1 MEQNFD
7 LELDDPLYNYDGEN
21 VQSGRHANEPSVSR
35 RKSHKFKNSH
45 ETLAANNDNIQ
56 SQQQQFQFHRRPS
69 TSMMLNYNSNRSE
82 ERRLIENSSQD
93 EFWRLAEQDVGGD
106 DTLHGGQQYRHGNN
120 GDGNTY
126 LVKSSEAAYIRNR
139 YKRWAYL
146 VMEDPSSSYLAFT
159 WNILLAL
166 LILLNALVMIIETMP
181 SMNNEDTIPGRF
193 FLYAEI
199 VVLGIFAVEFAVRLY
214 GHTYNL
220 EKFLSFCRSPLFI
233 IDILA
238 FCPFFIELIVSGK
251 PYMETQRFSILRLF
265 RLFRMF
271 RVYKYQSLLQLSIE
285 VLLIAVAKSAE
296 SLIALMLFIVTIC
309 TCLGTLI
316 YFAERGT
323 YSQEQKKFYTSLEP
337 FIESNFMS
345 IPSSMWF
352 IVETL
357 TTTGYGEVV
366 PLTAWGKV
374 VAFISMSFGIL
385 SIALPSI
392 IVGRNYIA
400 VWSVMSKY
408 KTPDGL
414 WIQRDDDDEDVVDDN
429 NAVNGKAGIAMKK
442 INTKSSH
449 NSLVS
454 DIESAH
460 GADANNDTPRLSR
473 RPSQI
478 LQKSAL
484 SSKSNTTD
492 ERLANI
498 EKLLQ
503 KLLQQQQLQQ
513 QEPVQQD

>member
-7 LELDDPLYNYDGEN
+7 LELDDPLYNYDGGN
-21 VQSGRHANEPSVSR
+21 VQSGGLANEPSVAR
-35 RKSHKFKNSH
+35 RQSYKFKNSH
-45 ETLAANNDNIQ
+45 ETLAANNDHNQAQYQ
-56 SQQQQFQFHRRPS
+56 SQPHRRPS
-69 TSMMLNYNSNRSE
+69 TSMMLNNNNNSSDRSE

-93 EFWRLAEQDVGGD
+93 EFWRLDGGD
-106 DTLHGGQQYRHGNN
+106 NTRHGNSDN
-120 GDGNTY
+120 GNTY
-126 LVKSSEAAYIRNR
+126 MVKSSEAAYIRNR

-220 EKFLSFCRSPLFI
+220 EKFLSFCKSPLFI

-238 FCPFFIELIVSGK
+238 FCPFFIELIVSGR

-414 WIQRDDDDEDVVDDN
+414 WIQRDDDDEEEVVDDN
-429 NAVNGKAGIAMKK
+429 NAVDGKAGIAMKK
-442 INTKSSH
+442 LTTKSSR

-460 GADANNDTPRLSR
+460 GADVDHDTPRLSMR
-473 RPSQI
+473 SSQI
-478 LQKSAL
+478 LQKSTL

-492 ERLANI
+492 ERLDNI

-503 KLLQQQQLQQ
+503 KLLQQQQSQH